1 MSGSKSGGVGIG
13 VVGVLGGAAAAGAII
28 VVGGVVL
35 TVSAAVQAY
44 QDARERVRAQREQEQ
59 NELRSELT
67 RKFEDWKNS
76 AALSERT
83 APPEPSGSDQPEY
96 EIKTSPIAPL
106 ASAGFQE
113 KLKLFIKEN
122 ETNSVLAPV
131 ATGKSQYDR
140 RVELVNNLND
150 FVNSVTLLNS
160 DEIVMSLKRLSE
172 EGDIDKAAG
181 QAMKIKVLVNRELE
195 AVAIEQ
201 GEARCLLGD
210 LPPDFPDGVKVLLK
224 DVADGKGRMD
234 AKLRELVTQGRKAT
248 DEARKR
254 RAADIL
260 QSTLAGMG
268 YQVES
273 IKESLFV
280 DGGAIHFRNDAWNDG
295 YCVNLTVKDERIY
308 FDMQRDIEC
317 GRAEDEAVE
326 QQWKSEFYKVRDAL
340 DKDGIRITDLK
351 VHAEPGKFAV
361 PLVDDIP
368 IETAATEEG
377 RKKRKKSIKKANHA
391 AREI

>member
-28 VVGGVVL
+28 VVSGIAL

-44 QDARERVRAQREQEQ
+44 QDARERVRAQREREQ
-59 NELRSELT
+59 NELRSELN
-67 RKFEDWKNS
+67 RKFEEWKNS
-76 AALSERT
+76 AALSER
-83 APPEPSGSDQPEY
+83 PVPSEPSGSDQHEFENIDIPN
-96 EIKTSPIAPL
+96 APL
-106 ASAGFQE
+106 AHANFQE
-113 KLKLFIKEN
+113 KLKGFIREDAIIS
-122 ETNSVLAPV
+122 EPAPV
-131 ATGKSQYDR
+131 GPGQLQSDR
-140 RVELVNNLND
+140 RADLLNNMDD
-150 FVNSVTLLNS
+150 FVNSVTLFS
-160 DEIVMSLKRLSE
+160 EDEVVSRMKRLTE
-172 EGDIDKAAG
+172 EADLDRAVA
-181 QAMKIKVLVNRELE
+181 QALEIRVLVSREHE
-195 AVAIEQ
+195 TVAREQ
-201 GEARCLLGD
+201 GEARNMLGD
-210 LPPDFPDGVKVLLK
+210 LPPDFPDGVRVLLQ
-224 DVADGKGRMD
+224 DVADGKGRMND
-234 AKLRELVTQGRKAT
+234 QLRGIVRETHKAV
-248 DEARKR
+248 DDARKIK
-254 RAADIL
+254 AAEIL
-260 QSTLAGMG
+260 QTTLAGMG

-317 GRAEDEAVE
+317 GRAQDEAVE

-340 DKDGIRITDLK
+340 DKADIKITDVR

-361 PLVDDIP
+361 PLVEDIP

>member
-35 TVSAAVQAY
+35 TVSAAVKAY
-44 QDARERVRAQREQEQ
+44 QDARERVRAQREREQ

-67 RKFEDWKNS
+67 RKYEEWKSS
-76 AALSERT
+76 AALSEKPAPSEPPDSDQHGFEIMT
-83 APPEPSGSDQPEY
+83 APNAS
-96 EIKTSPIAPL
+96 L
-106 ASAGFQE
+106 ANAGFQE
-113 KLKLFIKEN
+113 KLKGFI
-122 ETNSVLAPV
+122 SDDV
-131 ATGKSQYDR
+131 ATSVPVPDFTGQLQNNR
-140 RVELVNNLND
+140 RVDLVNSIND
-150 FVNSVTLLNS
+150 FVNSVTLLSS
-160 DEIVMSLKRLSE
+160 DEVVSRMKCLAE
-172 EGDIDKAAG
+172 ESDIDKAAG

-195 AVAIEQ
+195 AVTREQ
-201 GEARCLLGD
+201 GEARSLLGD
-210 LPPDFPDGVKVLLK
+210 LPPDFPDAVRVLLQ

-254 RAADIL
+254 KAAEIL
-260 QSTLAGMG
+260 QTTLAGMG

-295 YCVNLTVKDERIY
+295 YCVNLTVKDERIF

-317 GRAEDEAVE
+317 GKSEDEAVE

-377 RKKRKKSIKKANHA
+377 RKKRRNQLK
-391 AREI
+391 R